1 MAGERCVMNKKKIL
15 GWAGVGLLVL
25 VVVLAASRWFS
36 PSAPAPV
43 APTPTTPVPATPIP
57 VATAKPGA
65 SPGQTDAPR
74 VFEGEYGVGD
84 VVGEIGVPSGLV
96 GADGEPVFTLMVQDI
111 SLEPTCPARLD
122 GAVFTADSGQFLI
135 ARVEATMAPSFAE
148 QTPDTPFLTV
158 DSDAFTIL
166 DATGKS
172 AGAAFT
178 EKAYGCFTLDER
190 IQPFVNPGETVSGM
204 VVLESSVDHG
214 YLQYNPWGV
223 AGSGWV
229 WEF

>member
-1 MAGERCVMNKKKIL
+1 MAGVRFVMSKKRIL
-15 GWAGVGLLVL
+15 GLAAAGLFVL
-25 VVVLAASRWFS
+25 VVVVATYRWS
-36 PSAPAPV
+36 SSDSSAPV
-43 APTPTTPVPATPIP
+43 VPTPTTPAPATPIP

-65 SPGQTDAPR
+65 SPGQTDGPR
-74 VFEGEYGVGD
+74 VFEGEDGVGD

-96 GADGEPVFTLMVQDI
+96 GADGEPVFTLTIQGI
-111 SLEPTCPARLD
+111 SLESTCPARLD
-122 GAVFTADSGQFLI
+122 GAVFTADTGQFLI

-178 EKAYGCFTLDER
+178 EKAYGCFTLEER
-190 IQPFVNPGETVSGM
+190 IQPFVNPGETVSGV
-204 VVLESSVDHG
+204 VVLESSVEHG